1 MSTEL
6 FITVGDGGLPD
17 RLIQK
22 ASKMPTEFI
31 KRTDKMLGTIQTE
44 WQFHIPRGQHC
55 PGEGKGGTTK
65 SAIRKRPTS
74 HGGEVYAD
82 THTAPWFKWF
92 EKGRGSVHVKKAKA
106 LHFCVKGKHIFRKSA
121 GPFSGR
127 DTMKKGVRTAEP
139 KVQRQAMEMGKWLEE
154 L

>member
-44 WQFHIPRGQHC
+44 WQFHIPRGQH
-55 PGEGKGGTTK
+55 
-65 SAIRKRPTS
+65 
-74 HGGEVYAD
+74 
-82 THTAPWFKWF
+82 
-92 EKGRGSVHVKKAKA
+92 
-106 LHFCVKGKHIFRKSA
+106 
-121 GPFSGR
+121 
-127 DTMKKGVRTAEP
+127 
-139 KVQRQAMEMGKWLEE
+139 
-154 L
+154 